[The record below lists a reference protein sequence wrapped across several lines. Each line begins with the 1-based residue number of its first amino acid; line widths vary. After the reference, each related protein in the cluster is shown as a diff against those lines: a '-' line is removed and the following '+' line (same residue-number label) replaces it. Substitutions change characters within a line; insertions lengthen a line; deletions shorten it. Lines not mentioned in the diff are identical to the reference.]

1 MAEEIP
7 TLVIDPRDEEE
18 MVASAIDALPDEIT
32 DRSRAHWLIA
42 AIEAMGAFYGMSMY
56 WINQWPTKL
65 LLKVIELLGIERE
78 PATAATVSSL
88 TFTSAA
94 STVTDVTV
102 PAGTVVKTGSGADA
116 VEFATDVALTVPS
129 GGGTAN
135 VAATATE
142 TGAATNV
149 SAGTLTKL
157 DVPVAGIASVTNASA
172 ASGGQDR
179 ESLDQM
185 IARTPLAVRSQNRIV
200 TDEDAANVAA
210 RVDGVSRAKALG
222 AHYFFEDELKGG
234 LGAYAVGI
242 LLDGTLND
250 GALSSELEGEIVEEL
265 ESKALASLL
274 FTPFLVPV
282 RLVYIESVEVV
293 LKTGYVLASV
303 AAAIEAALEEYLTA
317 YDLIGEDGRTIE
329 GSGWEWGET
338 LYANEIISLIDRV
351 EGVKRV
357 GAITYRV
364 SDDYGNTWLPAHPAS
379 ALPIED
385 ILPGDSLTD
394 IVERFGL
401 IHWGGDYSP
410 PVQFSVSEP

>member
-1 MAEEIP
+1 
-7 TLVIDPRDEEE
+7 
-18 MVASAIDALPDEIT
+18 MVASVIDALPDEIT
-32 DRSRAHWLIA
+32 DRSRAHWIIA
-42 AIEAMGAFYGMSMY
+42 AIEAMGSIYAMCTY

-65 LLKVIELLGIERE
+65 VLKVIELLGIERE

-116 VEFATDVALTVPS
+116 IEFATDVALTVPS

-172 ASGGQDR
+172 ASGGQDL

-185 IARTPLAVRSQNRIV
+185 IARTPLAVRKQNRIV
-200 TDEDAANVAA
+200 TGEDAADEAA

-222 AHYFFEDELKGG
+222 TYYLSE
-234 LGAYAVGI
+234 GALERSVGVYAVGL

-250 GALSSELEGEIVEEL
+250 GALSSELETEIRDAL
-265 ESKALASLL
+265 KAKALGGVGFSI
-274 FTPFLVPV
+274 FLAPV
-282 RLVYIESVEVV
+282 RLVMIESVEVV
-293 LKTGYVLASV
+293 LKTGYVLADV
-303 AAAIEAALEEYLTA
+303 EAAIEAALVEYLTA
-317 YDLIGEDGRTIE
+317 YDIIGDDGRTIT
-329 GSGWEWGET
+329 GSAWEWGET
-338 LYANEIISLIDRV
+338 LYANEVISLIDRV

-357 GAITYRV
+357 GAITYRY
-364 SDDYGNTWLPAHPAS
+364 SDNYGGTWFPTHPAG
-379 ALPIED
+379 ALSLAD
-385 ILPGDSLTD
+385 ISPGDPLSNV
-394 IVERFGL
+394 VEMFGL

-410 PVQFSVSEP
+410 PFEFSVSEA

>member
-18 MVASAIDALPDEIT
+18 MVASVIDDLPDEIT
-32 DRSRAHWLIA
+32 DRSRAHWIIA
-42 AIEAMGAFYGMSMY
+42 AIEATGSIYAMCTY

-78 PATAATVSSL
+78 SATAATATL

-116 VEFATDVALTVPS
+116 IEFATDVALTVPS

-172 ASGGQDR
+172 ASGGQDL

-185 IARTPLAVRSQNRIV
+185 IARTPLAVRKQNRIV
-200 TDEDAANVAA
+200 TGEDAADEAA

-222 AHYFFEDELKGG
+222 TYYLSEGVLERSVGV
-234 LGAYAVGI
+234 YAVGL

-250 GALSSELEGEIVEEL
+250 GTLSSELETEIRDAL
-265 ESKALASLL
+265 KAKALGGVGFSI
-274 FTPFLVPV
+274 FLAPV
-282 RLVYIESVEVV
+282 RLVMIESVEVV
-293 LKTGYVLASV
+293 LKTGYVLADV
-303 AAAIEAALEEYLTA
+303 EAAIEAALVEYLTA
-317 YDLIGEDGRTIE
+317 YDIIGDDGRTIT
-329 GSGWEWGET
+329 GSAWEWGET
-338 LYANEIISLIDRV
+338 LYANEVISLIDRV

-357 GAITYRV
+357 GAITYRY
-364 SDDYGNTWLPAHPAS
+364 SDNYGGTWFPTHPAS
-379 ALPIED
+379 ALSLAD
-385 ILPGDSLTD
+385 ISPGDPLSNV
-394 IVERFGL
+394 VEMFGL

-410 PVQFSVSEP
+410 PFEFSVSEA

>member
-1 MAEEIP
+1 
-7 TLVIDPRDEEE
+7 
-18 MVASAIDALPDEIT
+18 
-32 DRSRAHWLIA
+32 
-42 AIEAMGAFYGMSMY
+42 
-56 WINQWPTKL
+56 
-65 LLKVIELLGIERE
+65 
-78 PATAATVSSL
+78 
-88 TFTSAA
+88 
-94 STVTDVTV
+94 
-102 PAGTVVKTGSGADA
+102 VVKTGSGADA
-116 VEFATDVALTVPS
+116 IEFATDVELTVPS
-129 GGGTAN
+129 GGGSAN

-172 ASGGQDR
+172 ASGGQDL

-265 ESKALASLL
+265 ESKAMASLL

-303 AAAIEAALEEYLTA
+303 EAAIEAALEEYLTA
-317 YDLIGEDGRTIE
+317 YDLIGDDGRTIE

-364 SDDYGNTWLPAHPAS
+364 SDTYGAS
-379 ALPIED
+379 WDGAPI
-385 ILPGDSLTD
+385 SLTD
-394 IVERFGL
+394 IAPGNDGMVSEEIIERFGL
-401 IHWGGDYSP
+401 IHWGGEFSP
-410 PVQFSVSEP
+410 PVAFSATAIT